1 MNDNKNNHFD
11 VVNQER
17 HDKNTVDIHK
27 ALQRIRD
34 DYTLKPTVKVL
45 SDLSG
50 MHRNTLRN
58 RKWPIE
64 ELDRIK
70 SDRNKNIVSDVTK
83 DKSKVTNLED
93 ILDNA
98 KNELVYWFTVAKDLE
113 KQNAQ
118 LVIKLDRMS
127 SSREYYE
134 SECKKHKEY
143 IQELLLKIKILE

>member
-34 DYTLKPTVKVL
+34 DYTLKPTVKVF